1 MCNILKF
8 CCAYKNTSKN
18 ELESKSRLGFEN
30 GNGKKETKEK
40 VKGYKI

>member
-8 CCAYKNTSKN
+8 CCAYNSNSKS
-18 ELESKSRLGFEN
+18 ELEPKSRLGFEN

-40 VKGYKI
+40 AKGYKI